1 MKRKQICAL
10 SAISTAVISAFAVSV
25 ASAQEVT
32 ALEQTEPVKVTA
44 SRVEQELMDVNMSVS
59 VITEDQIKHSNAR
72 NIGELLETIPGVR
85 IQNDGSQCMKRVSIR
100 GENAFRTLILIDGQK
115 VAEHKSMSGAPMLI
129 DPAMVER
136 VEVIKGPASV
146 LYGSDAIGGVIN
158 IITKKG
164 GNKPVQG
171 EVSAGMNTSS
181 SGKSAAAS
189 IYGGKDGWNYRLSAA
204 IEDNG
209 NLETP
214 KGEMPNTYFRSKN
227 VGGFLSYDIT
237 PDATVGGSLD
247 YYDLEFGSSAYGMP
261 DFAVDVPKWN
271 RSKGAVFA
279 EVKNISEVFR
289 RLRADAFY
297 QRSNKTMINTVG
309 GVWTADNIN
318 KFITG
323 GLQLTQA
330 DLDKYG
336 VQAGNKYLIKPNADN
351 HLNQYGFSLQSDW
364 QLGKRNYLIAGYEFS
379 YDDLS
384 AESWNEGVNLMPM
397 MMTNNSYEGYQL
409 TNALFANL
417 ETSLPYDLT
426 LNLGARYTWVKT
438 HMDSEERGTVIMR
451 KGPNLIVMPY
461 TTPKNQNQSDSKA
474 VFNAGLLWHGL
485 NNVVLRANYSQG
497 YRSPILQE
505 LYIDTSMGQSAGTTH
520 ANPNLKPETSNNF
533 ELGARWNTQ
542 KLTTDLALFYSDA
555 NDYIATLP
563 IPSSTAGEFDYQYTN
578 IASAKTFGAELS
590 IAYKVM
596 ETGFEPYTTLTWMR
610 RQFDDGLGF
619 KTFDSA
625 TPEFMARYGVRW
637 TGEYQGL
644 GLRSDLYAR
653 SYSKTK
659 YKEASERSNYNLAG
673 YTTLNLTGGVSFG
686 PQKQYSLDVGLYNI
700 FDVAYREQTAIY
712 EPGRYAAIKLNA
724 RF

>member
-59 VITEDQIKHSNAR
+59 VITEDQIRHSNAR

-85 IQNDGSQCMKRVSIR
+85 IQNDGSQGMKRVSIR

-189 IYGGKDGWNYRLSAA
+189 IYGGKNGWNYRLSAA

-237 PDATVGGSLD
+237 PDATVGGTLD
-247 YYDLEFGSSAYGMP
+247 YYDLEFGSTAYGMP

-271 RSKGAVFA
+271 RTKSAVFT
-279 EVKNISEVFR
+279 EVKNISQVFK
-289 RLRADAFY
+289 RLRADAYY
-297 QRSNKTMINTVG
+297 QRSNKSMINTVG
-309 GVWTADNIN
+309 GVWTQGAVNGFLAEGFTEPALNMFGVKVGNSFVMKPYADN
-318 KFITG
+318 T
-323 GLQLTQA
+323 
-330 DLDKYG
+330 LD
-336 VQAGNKYLIKPNADN
+336 
-351 HLNQYGFSLQSDW
+351 QYGFSLQTDF
-364 QLGKRNYLIAGYEFS
+364 QLGDKNYLIAGYEVS
-379 YDDLS
+379 YDDLN
-384 AESWNEGVNLMPM
+384 AHSWNLGSNVLPM
-397 MMTNNSYEGYQL
+397 MLTDKNYDGYQL
-409 TNALFANL
+409 TNAIFASM
-417 ETSLPYDLT
+417 ESSLPGDFT
-426 LNLGARYTWVKT
+426 LNYGARYTWVKT
-438 HMDSEERGTVIMR
+438 DMDMTNNKYPERSSSG
-451 KGPNLIVMPY
+451 NS
-461 TTPKNQNQSDSKA
+461 SDGKA
-474 VFNAGLLWHGL
+474 VFNAGLLWHGVTNL
-485 NNVVLRANYSQG
+485 TLRANFSQG

-505 LYIDTSMGQSAGTTH
+505 LYVDTSMGQSSSITY

-533 ELGARWNTQ
+533 EVGARWNTAR
-542 KLTTDLALFYSDA
+542 LTTDFAIFYSDA
-555 NDYIATLP
+555 DDYIATLYNV
-563 IPSSTAGEFDYQYTN
+563 SKKAYQYTN
-578 IASAKTFGAELS
+578 VASAKTFGAELTA
-590 IAYKVM
+590 AYKIL
-596 ETGFEPYTTLTWMR
+596 ETGFEPYASLTWIR
-610 RQFDDGLGF
+610 RQFDDGQGF

-625 TPEFMARYGVRW
+625 TPELMARYGVRW
-637 TGEYQGL
+637 NGEYQGL

-659 YKEASERSNYNLAG
+659 YKESTGESNYNLAG

-700 FDVAYREQTAIY
+700 FDIAYREQTAIY
-712 EPGRYAAIKLNA
+712 EPGRYAAVKLNA